1 VAARYLGLG
10 ADLAAAETAA
20 QAARLHATAGRDAA
34 ARRATSAAMAALE
47 RCEGAST
54 PVTALLGEPPGLTER
69 QREIAALAV
78 QGMPSK
84 AIARHLVLSVR
95 TVDNCLG
102 QVYRKLGIS
111 RRSELA
117 PALGIQVRA
126 VEARPG
132 VGLRTG
138 NARPATG

>member
-1 VAARYLGLG
+1 
-10 ADLAAAETAA
+10 
-20 QAARLHATAGRDAA
+20 
-34 ARRATSAAMAALE
+34 
-47 RCEGAST
+47 
-54 PVTALLGEPPGLTER
+54 
-69 QREIAALAV
+69 
-78 QGMPSK
+78 
-84 AIARHLVLSVR
+84 
-95 TVDNCLG
+95 VDNCLG

-126 VEARPG
+126 VRPQPG